1 MDGSEHGCIDPVPV
15 LTQPKGR
22 DRCKSQEDCSPDS
35 ACVAPHKKAQL
46 MRLTVQ
52 PSTSEEGAVVLWS
65 GPPREIWEAGTTLN
79 SSHFRRLNLTRAP
92 IVIVG
97 NWLPR
102 APFFALWIPLVVRD
116 FWE

>member
-1 MDGSEHGCIDPVPV
+1 
-15 LTQPKGR
+15 
-22 DRCKSQEDCSPDS
+22 
-35 ACVAPHKKAQL
+35 

-52 PSTSEEGAVVLWS
+52 ASTSEEGTVVLWS

-79 SSHFRRLNLTRAP
+79 ISHLRRLNLMGAP
-92 IVIVG
+92 KVTVG

-102 APFFALWIPLVVRD
+102 APFFALWIPFVVRD